1 MTDETIVQS
10 RKVFYTSLGCKL
22 NYAEMSSL
30 GRQLGEAGYSIVKDG
45 QVPDVCVVN
54 TCSVTDTA
62 DKKSR
67 QLINRLV
74 RKYPNAFIIVTG
86 CYAQLKPD
94 EVATLPGVDL
104 VLGANEKFDVVDYLK
119 GEKRV
124 PDSGRSTTKTAAIET
139 FQPAFSKDDRTRY
152 FLKVQDG
159 CDYYCSYC
167 TIPQARGK
175 SRNGSIALLVLQ
187 AEQIAAEGGQEIVLT
202 GVNIGDFG
210 KTTGES
216 FLDLLKA
223 LDRVEGIKRFRIS
236 SVEPNL
242 LTESVIDFVAQSD
255 RFMPHF
261 HIPLQSGSD
270 TMLQLMRRRYDTA
283 LFASRIGYIR
293 FRMPHAFIGVDVIV
307 GSRGETPELFE
318 ETYEFLKSLDVTQ
331 LHVFSYSE
339 RPGTKALTITP
350 VVSAAD
356 KKQRHERLQAL
367 SDAKWTDF
375 CRKHAGKTAFVL
387 FEHAV
392 GAGHMSGFT
401 SNYIRVKAPCHSEW
415 INREIAVTLG
425 DFTKDGT
432 ALMAT
437 PLNINVQSV

>member
-1 MTDETIVQS
+1 MTDDSIFQS

-22 NYAEMSSL
+22 NFAEMSSL
-30 GRQLGEAGYSIVKDG
+30 GRQLSEVGFSTVKAG

-67 QLINRLV
+67 QAISRLV
-74 RKYPNAFIIVTG
+74 RKYPNAYIIVTG
-86 CYAQLKPD
+86 CYAQLKPS
-94 EVATLPGVDL
+94 EIANLPGVDL
-104 VLGANEKFDVVDYLK
+104 VLGANEKFDVLDYLEGK
-119 GEKRV
+119 KQAPENRLAT
-124 PDSGRSTTKTAAIET
+124 SRTAAIET

-167 TIPQARGK
+167 TIPYARGK
-175 SRNGSIALLVLQ
+175 SRNGSIALLVSQ
-187 AEQIAAEGGQEIVLT
+187 AKQIANEGGLEIVLS

-210 KTTGES
+210 KTTKET

-223 LDRVEGIKRFRIS
+223 LDKVEGIKRFRIS

-242 LTESVIDFVAQSD
+242 LSEAVIDFVAKSE

-270 TMLQLMRRRYDTA
+270 TLLQLMKRRYDCA
-283 LFASRIGYIR
+283 LFASRINHIR
-293 FRMPHAFIGVDVIV
+293 LLMPHAFIGVDVIV

-318 ETYEFLKSLDVTQ
+318 ETYSFLDALDVTQ

-350 VVSAAD
+350 IVTAAE
-356 KKQRHERLQAL
+356 KKVRHERLQAL
-367 SDAKWTDF
+367 SDKKW
-375 CRKHAGKTAFVL
+375 KAFYLQHCGETEQVL
-387 FEHAV
+387 FEHTAKE
-392 GAGHMSGFT
+392 GHMSGFT
-401 SNYIRVKAPCHSEW
+401 SNYIRVEAPVRREW
-415 INREIAVTLG
+415 MNCLIPVRLGGFTTDGSALTAEPLINN
-425 DFTKDGT
+425 KD
-432 ALMAT
+432 
-437 PLNINVQSV
+437 